1 MKVKLDK
8 KELIALC
15 SIGIKRHEAKDK
27 SFRNVCK
34 HGVIEKYTHDYID
47 LYGFKITKRHLP
59 HITGVM
65 GEYAYGKLIGEDI
78 DRNIYDVRDDGKDFK
93 NGAEVKCST
102 FYSGRWGETELKI
115 PVREYEDRDPT
126 KYVLTRLSDKI
137 LLQSPNSL
145 TVEALGEI
153 SSQKFDM
160 IKGQPKQYTQNGPK
174 NYVVKESDL
183 DPIEASKKREWT
195 FTEQDEWYFQ

>member
-1 MKVKLDK
+1 MRAVKLNL
-8 KELIALC
+8 KELKALS

-34 HGVIEKYTHDYID
+34 HGVIEKYDDNLIE
-47 LYGFKITKRHLP
+47 LYDFKITKRHLP

-65 GEYAYGKLIGEDI
+65 GEYAYGKLIGEDV

-102 FYSGRWGETELKI
+102 FYSGKWGETELKI

-126 KYVLTRLSDKI
+126 KYVLTRLSDKS
-137 LLQSPNSL
+137 LLGSPNHL
-145 TVEALGEI
+145 IVEALGEI

-160 IKGQPKQYTQNGPK
+160 IKGEPKQYTRYGPK

-183 DPIEASKKREWT
+183 DPIEIPQKE
-195 FTEQDEWYFQ
+195 EWYFQ